1 METRK
6 IGSLDASVIGL
17 GCNNFGRRIDAA
29 ASIEVVNAALDA
41 GINFF
46 DTADVYSNGL
56 SEEYLSAA
64 LGSRRGD
71 VLIATKFRSKMDAG
85 EGASAAYI
93 RIAVEASLR
102 RLNINYIDL
111 YQIHS
116 PDPSV
121 PIAETLGALND
132 LVQAGKVREIG
143 SSNFSAEQIR
153 EANEVSQANG
163 WARFLSV
170 QNHYSLLHR
179 EPEDNGVL
187 AECERLG
194 LGIVPYFP
202 LASGMLT
209 GKVRKG
215 QPLPAVTRLNDAHN
229 KRWMS
234 DENLAIVEALI
245 AFAEQRGHT
254 ILELAFAW
262 LLARPAVASVIAGA
276 RNPEQVRANAAANG
290 WQLTDAD
297 LAEIDRLMHAAVG

>member
-6 IGSLDASVIGL
+6 IGTLDVSVIGL
-17 GCNNFGRRIDAA
+17 GCNNFGRRIDAEQSA
-29 ASIEVVNAALDA
+29 AVVNAALDA

-46 DTADVYSNGL
+46 DTADVYGHGQ

-64 LGSRRGD
+64 LGSRRAE
-71 VLIATKFRSKMDAG
+71 VIIATKFRSKMDAG

-93 RIAVEASLR
+93 QIAVEASLR
-102 RLNINYIDL
+102 RLNTDVIDL
-111 YQIHS
+111 YQLHS
-116 PDPSV
+116 PDPNV
-121 PIAETLGALND
+121 PIAETLEALND
-132 LVQAGKVREIG
+132 LVKAGKVREIG

-153 EANEVSQANG
+153 EADEVSRANG
-163 WARFLSV
+163 WARFVSV

-179 EPEDNGVL
+179 EPEQGVL
-187 AECERLG
+187 GECERLG
-194 LGIVPYFP
+194 LGFLPYFP
-202 LASGMLT
+202 LASGLLT

-215 QPLPAVTRLNDAHN
+215 QPLPDVTRLNDDHN
-229 KRWMS
+229 KRWLS

-262 LLARPAVASVIAGA
+262 LLARPVVSSVIAGA
-276 RNPEQVRANAAANG
+276 RSPAQVHANAAAGG

-297 LAEIDRLMHAAVG
+297 LAEIDRLMQAAVG